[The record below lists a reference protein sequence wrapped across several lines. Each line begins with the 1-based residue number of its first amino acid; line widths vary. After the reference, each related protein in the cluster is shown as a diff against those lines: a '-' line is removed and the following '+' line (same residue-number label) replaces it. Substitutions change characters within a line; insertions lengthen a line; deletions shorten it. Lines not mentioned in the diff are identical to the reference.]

1 MLTSLWM
8 TIHVWR
14 VCVCVCAR
22 ARARV
27 CACVRAVCVC
37 VCVCVRVCA
46 RTCNPSQ
53 PGVLTWHPTLRLG
66 MHTKFGTVSKQMLPC
81 HKWSNKFY
89 IMVNVFVS
97 RLQMCRGLWITNFVI
112 HTSSLITHC
121 PQLPVVCG
129 KTCASLFL
137 YIPRASLGGVIY
149 SFSYMP
155 ACVCVCVRV
164 RACVCECMH
173 LTNTYLWGLENNYQ
187 HNR

>member
-1 MLTSLWM
+1 MGFLHSK
-8 TIHVWR
+8 
-14 VCVCVCAR
+14 R
-22 ARARV
+22 AYPRLKPLMSM
-27 CACVRAVCVC
+27 CVC
-37 VCVCVRVCA
+37 VCVLCVCESVCVCGCVCVCA
-46 RTCNPSQ
+46 RTCNPYQ

-66 MHTKFGTVSKQMLPC
+66 MHTKIGMVSKQMLSC
-81 HKWSNKFY
+81 HKWSKKLY

-97 RLQMCRGLWITNFVI
+97 RLQMCRGLWIQILWYTHHLWSPIVPNCLLCVERRVHPCFC
-112 HTSSLITHC
+112 TS
-121 PQLPVVCG
+121 PVWEG
-129 KTCASLFL
+129 L
-137 YIPRASLGGVIY
+137 Y